1 MQGIFE
7 SLTRA
12 VQGAPA
18 LALFAA
24 FAWGVLS
31 VVLSPCHLASI
42 PLIVGYVSGQSDP
55 SPRTGFRIAG
65 SFALGILATIA
76 LIGVATSMAGRMLGD
91 VGSWTNYAVAAVFFA
106 TGLHLLGVF
115 EFRLPGPTQ
124 AGTRLSGHG
133 GAFILGA
140 VFGTAM
146 GPCTF
151 AYMAPVLA
159 ASVKVGATSPL
170 MATSLLLSFGLGHCS
185 VIVGAGTSTR
195 AAQTVLDWG
204 ATGNG
209 ASRVKGACGAL
220 VLLAGLYMVF
230 TAS

>member
-12 VQGAPA
+12 VEGTPA
-18 LALFAA
+18 LALLAA

-42 PLIVGYVSGQSDP
+42 PLIVGFISGHTDP

-115 EFRLPGPTQ
+115 EFRLPGSTQ
-124 AGTRLSGHG
+124 VGARPPGHG
-133 GAFILGA
+133 GAFLLGA
-140 VFGTAM
+140 AFGTAM

-170 MATSLLLSFGLGHCS
+170 MATSLLLAFGLGHCS
-185 VIVGAGTSTR
+185 VLLGAGTSAR
-195 AAQTVLDWG
+195 AAQTMLDWG
-204 ATGNG
+204 AAGKG
-209 ASRVKGACGAL
+209 ASRVKAACGAL
-220 VLLAGLYMVF
+220 VLIAGLYLVF
-230 TAS
+230 TAR